1 MQDSNKESF
10 PIVDEEGRVIGAAT
24 RGECHNGSKLL
35 HPVVHLHVFNSRGE
49 VYLQKRPEWKD
60 IQPGKWD
67 TSVGGHIDHGET
79 PEQALVREVGEELGI
94 TEFVP
99 ERIGMYVFE
108 SRRERELVYVH
119 RTIYD
124 GPIRPSAEELD
135 GGRFWSMDEIRAAI
149 GQQILTPNFESEFQ
163 RFFLANIKIMKK
175 YLLDLT
181 VKAVERIHERYVLIR
196 LTDGK
201 PLPEMVPGQ
210 FVEVRVDGS
219 PSTFLRRPISINF
232 VDREQ
237 NELWLLVATVGDG
250 TRKLAELKAGD
261 TLNCLLPLG
270 NGFTTAKQG
279 EKVLL
284 IGGGVGV
291 APLLYMGV
299 EMQSKGIEPT
309 FLLGARTAKDL
320 LLLDIFKRY
329 GRVFVTTEDGS
340 EGEKGFVTNHSI
352 LQNERFDRIST
363 CGPTPMM
370 KAVARF
376 AKENGIECEVSLEN
390 LMACGLGACLCCV
403 EKTTEGN
410 LCVCKDGPVFNIK
423 KLLWQ
428 V

>member
-1 MQDSNKESF
+1 MQDNSKERF
-10 PIVDEEGRVIGAAT
+10 PIVDEEGRVVGAAT

-35 HPVVHLHVFNSRGE
+35 HPVVHLHVFNTRGE

-67 TSVGGHIDHGET
+67 TSVGGHIDYGET

-94 TEFVP
+94 TDFVP

-119 RTIYD
+119 RTTYN

-149 GQQILTPNFESEFQ
+149 GQKILTPNFESEFQ
-163 RFFLANIKIMKK
+163 RFFLTNIKIMKK

-250 TRKLAELKAGD
+250 TRKLAELKAGG

-270 NGFTTAKQG
+270 NGFTAAKQG

-291 APLLYMGV
+291 APLLYMGA

-320 LLLDIFKRY
+320 LLLDIFNRY
-329 GRVFVTTEDGS
+329 GRVLVTTEDGS

-352 LQNERFDRIST
+352 LQSEQFDRIST

-376 AKENGIECEVSLEN
+376 ARENDIDCEASLEN

-410 LCVCKDGPVFNIK
+410 LCVCKDGPVFNIR
-423 KLLWQ
+423 KLLWE
-428 V
+428 